1 MATTRDNAIM
11 LALYRTAS
19 RDKDFK
25 WVVKYSKSETA
36 FLRMGD
42 PINSLDQARRLDSI
56 GMMHKS
62 FMDDLLKAAGSRVY
76 AAKNVGRNS
85 IRVAENVI

>member
-42 PINSLDQARRLDSI
+42 Q
-56 GMMHKS
+56 GCM
-62 FMDDLLKAAGSRVY
+62 LLKMLGATA
-76 AAKNVGRNS
+76 
-85 IRVAENVI
+85 